1 MAVSSKY
8 AIAALVSFE
17 GTEVAEK
24 NHYHT
29 IPGHRS
35 RKKKEQGNC
44 ESFQDVLPVSEAG
57 AAT

>member
-24 NHYHT
+24 NHYHPKT
-29 IPGHRS
+29 
-35 RKKKEQGNC
+35 
-44 ESFQDVLPVSEAG
+44 
-57 AAT
+57 